1 MSQRYLGVPNKL
13 LAMLVLACGFP
24 LAQAQQCYQVQ
35 AVEGDGI
42 ELRFSGAVEAM
53 PFRGSFDVFDVRACL
68 VDGALEGGEITVN
81 VAMGSGSVG
90 NRDGNQALR
99 GGDFFFVDQFP
110 MAEWRSANFEGWAGE
125 GSVVGVLTIK
135 STSAEQAVQLQ
146 TRVSQ
151 DQLQLIGSAEINRLT
166 WSVGVGEFEDPS
178 FIRDRVDLR
187 FDLTLVP
194 EAE

>member
-1 MSQRYLGVPNKL
+1 MSQRYLGVPDRL
-13 LAMLVLACGFP
+13 LLMLVVACGLP

-35 AVEGDGI
+35 AKEGDGV
-42 ELRFSGAVEAM
+42 ELRFSGAVEGT
-53 PFRGSFDVFDVRACL
+53 PFRGRFDVFDVRACL
-68 VDGALEGGEITVN
+68 VDGTLEGGEITAN
-81 VAMGSGSVG
+81 IAMGSASVG

-99 GGDFFFVDQFP
+99 GSDFFFVDQFP
-110 MAEWRSANFEGWAGE
+110 MAEWRSDNFEGWAGE

-146 TRVSQ
+146 TQVSQ
-151 DQLQLIGSAEINRLT
+151 SQMQLIGSAEINRLT

-178 FIRDRVDLR
+178 FIRDRVDLS
-187 FDLTLVP
+187 FDLTLAL